1 MDSCRNSLFED
12 LKNNKRGKRVE
23 KKINK
28 TRINIDSLTFL
39 VSNLTFNPQAFK
51 PIVCFFVKRLR

>member
-28 TRINIDSLTFL
+28 TRINIDSLTF
-39 VSNLTFNPQAFK
+39 
-51 PIVCFFVKRLR
+51 